1 MARIPPATRDSV
13 PEDQREAFDEM
24 VGHYEREWGG
34 VPPNSPVSIM
44 INVPEMAKREA
55 HLGDYLR
62 FGSTLS
68 RKVQELAMLV
78 TSRELDC
85 QYIWTRHASWGRE
98 AGLRDDI
105 VDDLR
110 EKREPADLDPEEAAL
125 VGYGQ
130 ELLRTHRVSQA
141 TFDAA
146 LAQFGLRGLM
156 ELTNLMGFYSLMAL
170 NVNAFAGELPEGV
183 SEPPLPL

>member
-1 MARIPPATRDSV
+1 M
-13 PEDQREAFDEM
+13 
-24 VGHYEREWGG
+24 
-34 VPPNSPVSIM
+34 
-44 INVPEMAKREA
+44 
-55 HLGDYLR
+55 
-62 FGSTLS
+62 
-68 RKVQELAMLV
+68 
-78 TSRELDC
+78 
-85 QYIWTRHASWGRE
+85 
-98 AGLRDDI
+98 
-105 VDDLR
+105 DDLR

-141 TFDAA
+141 TFDAV